1 MTNNDWVRELP
12 VAITVVNSEGLIL
25 EMNEKS
31 AAAFAAEG
39 GMELVGKSV
48 LDCHPEPSRTK
59 LQQQLR
65 EPQANVY
72 TIEKAGL
79 KKLICQTPWYRD
91 GKFSGV
97 VELSIELPAEVPN
110 LVRD

>member
-1 MTNNDWVRELP
+1 MTNYDWVRELP
-12 VAITVVNSEGLIL
+12 IAITVVNSEGLIL

-31 AAAFAAEG
+31 AAAFAADG

-65 EPQANVY
+65 EPKANVY
-72 TIEKAGL
+72 TIEKAGI
-79 KKLICQTPWYRD
+79 KKLICQTPWHRD
-91 GKFSGV
+91 GIFSGI
-97 VELSIELPAEVPN
+97 VELSIELPAEVPHF
-110 LVRD
+110 VRD